1 MSMLGTGVAA
11 GVAGVALQAQSVARQ
26 RDRQNVHTARD
37 IRRMQELLQTHL
49 DALDEGDT
57 QSPAQLHVDDQLPDH
72 HSPPQY
78 DGMLHQHRQG
88 QGGTAETQGVT
99 PPSLSAAHDD
109 ADTPLYRHVDVT
121 A

>member
-1 MSMLGTGVAA
+1 MSVLGTGVAA

-26 RDRQNVHTARD
+26 RDRQGVQNARD
-37 IRRMQELLQTHL
+37 LRRMQEILQTHL

-57 QSPAQLHVDDQLPDH
+57 QSPAQLHIDDQLPDH

-78 DGMLHQHRQG
+78 DGLAQQHRKG
-88 QGGTAETQGVT
+88 QDAAPETQGVT
-99 PPSLSAAHDD
+99 PPSMSATHDD
-109 ADTPLYRHVDVT
+109 DTPLYRHVDVT

>member
-1 MSMLGTGVAA
+1 MSMLGTGVAV

-26 RDRQNVHTARD
+26 RDRQNVQNARD
-37 IRRMQELLQTHL
+37 IRRMHEILQTHL

-72 HSPPQY
+72 QSPPQY
-78 DGMLHQHRQG
+78 DGLVHPRREGHAAAPQ
-88 QGGTAETQGVT
+88 TQGVT
-99 PPSLSAAHDD
+99 PPSLSAAPHDD
-109 ADTPLYRHVDVT
+109 DAPLYRHVDVT